1 MAFMSVPR
9 KVVSKG
15 LGSKAGAYPHLLC
28 QKEKPLKWLN
38 SFTAG
43 GKMSCLGSFPVQHGT

>member
-1 MAFMSVPR
+1 MSVPR